1 MNYYDTLEK
10 SEIISNIVDISDK
23 IEIEKEEENID
34 NDKVTK
40 LMFEQMLRGLYLQ
53 L

>member
-1 MNYYDTLEK
+1 MSYYDDLEK
-10 SEIISNIVDISDK
+10 SEIMNNIVEISEK
-23 IEIEKEEENID
+23 IENENNEENVD
-34 NDKVTK
+34 SKKVTK

>member
-10 SEIISNIVDISDK
+10 SEIINNIVEISDK
-23 IEIEKEEENID
+23 IEKEEENID

>member
-1 MNYYDTLEK
+1 MNYFDTIKKE
-10 SEIISNIVDISDK
+10 EIIDRIINVAEQIKTENEQEK
-23 IEIEKEEENID
+23 INE
-34 NDKVTK
+34 DKVTK

>member
-1 MNYYDTLEK
+1 MSYYDDLEK
-10 SEIISNIVDISDK
+10 SEIINNIVEISEK
-23 IEIEKEEENID
+23 IENENNEENVD
-34 NDKVTK
+34 SKKVTK

>member
-1 MNYYDTLEK
+1 MSYYDNMEK
-10 SEIISNIVDISDK
+10 SEIIDKIIEISDK
-23 IEIEKEEENID
+23 IEDENEENNID
-34 NDKVTK
+34 SKKVTK